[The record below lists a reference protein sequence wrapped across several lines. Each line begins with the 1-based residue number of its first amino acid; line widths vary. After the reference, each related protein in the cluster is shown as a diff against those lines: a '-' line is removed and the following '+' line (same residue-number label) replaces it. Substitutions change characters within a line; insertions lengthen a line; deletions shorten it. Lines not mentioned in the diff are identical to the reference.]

1 MGPAGLPLRWI
12 VSLVL
17 SIAAV
22 SWQLPGTAVADA
34 PVVPEPAGYRM
45 TNFRSPVP
53 ASLAGA
59 SVVSLEQAEALA
71 RSDEVLL
78 VDVLPR
84 PPKPKKLKEGTIW
97 RPSPRHNIPGSTWL
111 PNTGFGALSEQMER
125 YFRESLSRL
134 TEGDKDRKILFYCL
148 ANCWMSWNAAKR
160 ALSLGYRRVYW
171 FPEGTDAWTAAGL
184 PTEPSEPLPGWEP
197 E

>member
-1 MGPAGLPLRWI
+1 MPPRAI
-12 VSLVL
+12 VSFLFSL
-17 SIAAV
+17 
-22 SWQLPGTAVADA
+22 AVASWLLA
-34 PVVPEPAGYRM
+34 STGAAQAASPAVPEPAGYRM

-53 ASLAGA
+53 ESLAGA
-59 SVVSLEQAEALA
+59 TVATLDQVRALVQ
-71 RSDEVLL
+71 SDEVIL

-84 PPKPKKLKEGTIW
+84 PPKPKNLKEGTIW
-97 RPSPRHNIPGSTWL
+97 RPRPRHNIPGSSWL
-111 PNTGFGALSEQMER
+111 PNTGFGALPEEMER
-125 YFRESLSRL
+125 YFRDSLSRL
-134 TEGDKDRKILFYCL
+134 TEGDQNRKLLFYCL

-160 ALSLGYRRVYW
+160 ALTLGYGQVYW